1 MFREMRREDKKK
13 SPEETLKILTEA
25 EEGVLALH
33 GDDGYP
39 YAVPVNHTY
48 VDGTLYFHGAKA
60 GGHKLDAIKNDPKA
74 CYTVIGS
81 DVIDAE
87 AITTI
92 YKSVIC
98 FGKARIVESD
108 EERDK
113 ALELIIKRF
122 IPDYDH
128 GMAYVE
134 KFKDATAVFAL
145 DIEHMTGKGLA
156 K

>member
-1 MFREMRREDKKK
+1 MFREMRRNDKMKTQ
-13 SPEETLKILTEA
+13 EEALQILTDA
-25 EEGVLALH
+25 DSGVLALY

-39 YAVPVNHTY
+39 YAVPLNHTY
-48 VDGTLYFHGAKA
+48 LDGTLYFHGAKV
-60 GGHKLDAIKNDPKA
+60 GGHKLDAIRNNPKA

-81 DVIDAE
+81 DVVDE
-87 AITTI
+87 QKITTI

-113 ALELIIKRF
+113 VLELIIKHF
-122 IPDYDH
+122 ISDYDH

-134 KFKDATAVFAL
+134 KMKDATIVFAL
-145 DIEHMTGKGLA
+145 DVEHMTGKGLA